1 MMKQMRIPTIGIEI
15 HVELKTATKMFC
27 ACPNNPEEKRPNTSV
42 CPICLAHPGA
52 LPVANRAAIEAVL
65 RVGLALGGS
74 VTLDSHFDRKSYF
87 YPDLPKG
94 FQISQYEAPLI
105 SGGMLKDIRIRR
117 IHLEEDTGRLLHELP
132 GNKEKK
138 QDAASYVDYNR
149 AGVPLMELVTEP
161 DVKSAEEAVAFARE
175 LQLIMRYLGVSDAD
189 MEKGQMRVE
198 ANISLDMGTKVEVKN
213 INSFRAVFGAIEY
226 EIKRQNKAL
235 DAGEKIIQETRGW
248 DDVREITES
257 QRSKESAHDYRYFPE
272 PDLPPLDLRN
282 FDLEHLKSN
291 LPELPELKRRRFG
304 EEFGLNKEQ
313 TDRLIEDRRVAT
325 YFEDAVS
332 ELKTRMP
339 AAEHSVLY
347 NYFTTD
353 LWALLN
359 DKGVSFDDLKIQPVH
374 LAQLVVMIGEGKLTS
389 RLAKDLLKKM
399 FETGTDPEELMGDS
413 GLRMMS
419 DAAELETIVAEIISA
434 NPKPAADYKSG
445 NKNSVQFLIGKAM
458 ARTKGQASP
467 GVLKE
472 LFEKVLSA

>member
-1 MMKQMRIPTIGIEI
+1 MRIPTIGIEI

-27 ACPNNPEEKRPNTSV
+27 ACPNDPEERRPNINV

-52 LPVANRAAIEAVL
+52 MPVANRSAIEAVL
-65 RVGLALGGS
+65 RVGFALGGEA
-74 VTLDSHFDRKSYF
+74 TLDSHFDRKSYF

-105 SGGMLKDIRIRR
+105 VGGMLKNVRIRR

-132 GNKEKK
+132 GGKQKK
-138 QDAASYVDYNR
+138 ADSLSYVDYNR

-161 DVKSAEEAVAFARE
+161 DVKSAEEAVAFGKE
-175 LQLIMRYLGVSDAD
+175 LQMILRYLGVSDAD
-189 MEKGQMRVE
+189 MERGQMRVE

-226 EIKRQNKAL
+226 EIKRQNAAL
-235 DAGEKIIQETRGW
+235 DVGEKIIQETRGW
-248 DDVREITES
+248 DDVNEKTVS

-272 PDLPPLDLRN
+272 PDLPPLDLRT
-282 FDLEHLKSN
+282 FDLEHLKSS
-291 LPELPELKRRRFG
+291 LPELPDAKRRRFG

-313 TDRLIEDRRVAT
+313 TDRLIEDRHIAS

-332 ELKTRMP
+332 ELKTRNP
-339 AAEHSVLY
+339 AADFSVLH

-359 DKGVSFDDLKIQPVH
+359 ETSLPFAELKITPAH
-374 LAQLVVMIGEGKLTS
+374 LAHLVALIADGKLSS
-389 RLAKDLLKKM
+389 RLAKDLLRKM

-413 GLRMMS
+413 GLRLME
-419 DAAELETIVAEIISA
+419 DVGELEKIVNEIISK
-434 NPKPAADYKSG
+434 NPKPVADYRSG
-445 NKNSVQFLIGKAM
+445 NKNSVQFLIGRAM
-458 ARTKGQASP
+458 AMTKGQASP
-467 GVLKE
+467 GALKE
-472 LFEKVLSA
+472 LFEKALAS

>member
-1 MMKQMRIPTIGIEI
+1 MMKWMRIPTIGIEI

-27 ACPNNPEEKRPNTSV
+27 ACPNNPDEKYPNTNV

-52 LPVANRAAIEAVL
+52 LPVANRSAIEAVL
-65 RVGLALGGS
+65 RVGLAVGGS

-105 SGGMLKDIRIRR
+105 AGGMLKNIRIRR

-132 GNKEKK
+132 GGKK
-138 QDAASYVDYNR
+138 KKSETASYVDYNR

-175 LQLIMRYLGVSDAD
+175 LQLILRYLGVSDAD

-226 EIKRQNKAL
+226 EIKRQNAVL
-235 DAGEKIIQETRGW
+235 DADQKIIQETRGW
-248 DDVREITES
+248 DDVHEATES
-257 QRSKESAHDYRYFPE
+257 QRTKESAHDYRYFPE

-282 FDLEHLKSN
+282 FDIEHLKGN
-291 LPELPELKRRRFG
+291 LPELPEVKRRRFG

-313 TDRLIEDRRVAT
+313 TDRLVENREISA
-325 YFEDAVS
+325 YFEAAVS

-339 AAEHSVLY
+339 DADHIILY

-359 DKGVSFDDLKIQPVH
+359 EHSIPFAEQKIKPEH
-374 LAQLVVMIGEGKLTS
+374 LAQLVSLIAGGKLSS
-389 RLAKDLLKKM
+389 RLAKDLLRTM
-399 FETGTDPEELMGDS
+399 FETGSDPEELMGDS
-413 GLRMMS
+413 GLRLLS
-419 DAAELETIVAEIISA
+419 DAGELAKIVSEIIVE
-434 NPKPAADYKSG
+434 NPKPVADYRSG

-467 GVLKE
+467 GILKE
-472 LFEKVLSA
+472 LFEKALSA